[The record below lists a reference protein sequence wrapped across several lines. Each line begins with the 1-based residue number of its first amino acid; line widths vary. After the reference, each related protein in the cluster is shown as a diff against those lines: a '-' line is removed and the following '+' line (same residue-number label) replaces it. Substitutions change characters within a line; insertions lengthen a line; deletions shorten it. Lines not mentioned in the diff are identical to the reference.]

1 MPIIAFLLVIFVDG
15 EPHRPNDQIFF
26 YDVNRCMYFAKAI
39 RKQNYWNGVKYAQD
53 GVGAHCLHQK
63 INPKGVDIY
72 R

>member
-1 MPIIAFLLVIFVDG
+1 
-15 EPHRPNDQIFF
+15 
-26 YDVNRCMYFAKAI
+26 MYFAKAI

-53 GVGAHCLHQK
+53 GVGAHCLPQK